1 MREISDLLTQSLRRH
16 GIERQVTTAQIVEV
30 AEALIQRA
38 LSPAAKEDVR
48 VISFFGD
55 ALRVACRHP
64 AAGGEL
70 RRLKP
75 AILADLARSFPRKTI
90 RDIETLIDERVFR
103 V

>member
-1 MREISDLLTQSLRRH
+1 MREIGDLLTQSLRRH
-16 GIERQVTTAQIVEV
+16 GIEKQVTTAQIVEV
-30 AEALIQRA
+30 ATSLIQQSI
-38 LSPAAKEDVR
+38 SPAAKQDVQ

-64 AAGGEL
+64 AAAGEL

-75 AILADLARSFPRKTI
+75 ALLADLTRSFPRKTI